1 VDPLHE
7 LGYLIWQW
15 LVGVSGQP
23 GFFTGVLIG
32 ALGLALVALVVF
44 RVQVWWGEVKAPF
57 RPQTVTHKTDKTPA
71 QVVGGSC
78 SSLVRGLLVFAFV
91 ICVAI
96 EILRPGTLLEILQA
110 LVP

>member
-1 VDPLHE
+1 MDPLHE

-71 QVVGGSC
+71 QVVGSSC
-78 SSLVRGLLVFAFV
+78 STFLLGLLVFV
-91 ICVAI
+91 CIISLLI
-96 EILRPGTLLEILQA
+96 EILRPGTLLEMLRA
-110 LVP
+110 LGL

>member
-1 VDPLHE
+1 MDPLRE

-15 LVGVSGQP
+15 LVGISGEP

-44 RVQVWWGEVKAPF
+44 RVQVWWGNVKAPF

-78 SSLVRGLLVFAFV
+78 RTFVQSVLVFAFV
-91 ICVAI
+91 ICVVI
-96 EILRPGTLLEILQA
+96 EFLWPGTLLEILRA